1 MFIPYKNINNDSNV
15 SSYEIGSDYIAV
27 MFSNGSVYVYSYRK
41 AGKYH
46 VDRMKALAVSGDGL
60 NSYIVRNCS
69 KLYD

>member
-15 SSYEIGSDYIAV
+15 SSYEIGSDYISV
-27 MFSNGSVYVYSYRK
+27 QFTNGSIYVYSYRK

-46 VDRMKALAVSGDGL
+46 VVRMKALAVSGDGL
-60 NSYIVRNCS
+60 NSYIMRNCS